1 MAALGEGE
9 NWPPPSYAKAKKM
22 KSLTLHPHGCPR
34 AAKGYSSSL
43 LHAIPTTPIPKSWRG
58 RDPNRS
64 GTYEIF
70 SLHYFTLQCQIH
82 DRPFSSELQLRPN
95 DSRFTPPVQMP
106 VTTL

>member
-1 MAALGEGE
+1 MQ
-9 NWPPPSYAKAKKM
+9 
-22 KSLTLHPHGCPR
+22 CPR
-34 AAKGYSSSL
+34 AGLPIERSGVQ
-43 LHAIPTTPIPKSWRG
+43 IPARAEIWFEISASPVPLANSAMMSTLTPIPKSWRD

-95 DSRFTPPVQMP
+95 DSRFTPPVRMP